1 MNTKIE
7 NPKLEGAEHY
17 RKRMDRYYRR
27 LSTVPADKDLP
38 TFSTGELELFLSE
51 IKSLIEGDTPKVV
64 LANKAA

>member
-7 NPKLEGAEHY
+7 NPRLEGAEHY

-27 LSTVPADKDLP
+27 MATVPTEKDLP
-38 TFSTGELELFLSE
+38 TFSSGELELFLSE
-51 IKSLIEGDTPKVV
+51 LRTLIEGDTPKVV